1 MTRPDASGPGSARP
15 DAVRPDVGR
24 PDAVRPDAAGPDA
37 AGPDV
42 GRPAALT
49 LPPAWDLT
57 GRTALVTGAGSA
69 TGIGFAAAGMLGELG
84 ARVVLTATTD
94 RVHERA
100 AELAARGIAAS
111 GIVCTLDAEAGAR
124 VLAEALAGAGLAP
137 TILVNNAGMVA
148 VGDAE
153 MLHGDVTTSP
163 AEWDRGLAIN
173 LSTAFHATRTVVGFM
188 RVAGWGRIVTVSSV
202 SGPVMASRNDVA
214 YAAAKAGLVGLTRA
228 LAVDE
233 AARGITANAVAPGW
247 IETGSQ
253 LESEAVEGGLVPAG
267 RSGTAAEVASVIAWL
282 ASPGASY
289 VTGQTIVVDGG
300 NSIAEERR

>member
-1 MTRPDASGPGSARP
+1 MAHPDTVQIPAAARP
-15 DAVRPDVGR
+15 S
-24 PDAVRPDAAGPDA
+24 
-37 AGPDV
+37 
-42 GRPAALT
+42 
-49 LPPAWDLT
+49 AWDLT

-69 TGIGFAAAGMLGELG
+69 TGIGFAAARMLGELG
-84 ARVVLTATTD
+84 ARVVLTATTE
-94 RVHERA
+94 RVHDRA
-100 AELAARGIAAS
+100 GELRALGIEAS
-111 GIVCTLDAEAGAR
+111 GIVCTLDTEAGALL
-124 VLAEALAGAGLAP
+124 LAEALGAGDLSP

-148 VGDAE
+148 VGDAG

-188 RVAGWGRIVTVSSV
+188 RAADWGRIVTVSSV

-233 AARGITANAVAPGW
+233 AAHGITANAVAPGW

-253 LESEAVEGGLVPAG
+253 LESEAIEGGLVPAG

-300 NSIAEERR
+300 NSIAEERRSG

>member
-1 MTRPDASGPGSARP
+1 MTHPGT
-15 DAVRPDVGR
+15 VQT
-24 PDAVRPDAAGPDA
+24 
-37 AGPDV
+37 
-42 GRPAALT
+42 PATLAL
-49 LPPAWDLT
+49 PAAWDLT

-69 TGIGFAAAGMLGELG
+69 TGIGFAAARMLGELG
-84 ARVVLTATTD
+84 ARVVLTATSERVHD
-94 RVHERA
+94 RV
-100 AELAARGIAAS
+100 AELAALGVDAT
-111 GIVCTLDAEAGAR
+111 GIVCTLDAAAGAW
-124 VLAEALAGAGLAP
+124 VLAEALAAANLAP

-148 VGDAE
+148 VGDAG

-163 AEWDRGLAIN
+163 EEWDRGLAIN

-188 RVAGWGRIVTVSSV
+188 RAAGWGRVVTVSSV
-202 SGPVMASRNDVA
+202 SGPVMASRGDVA
-214 YAAAKAGLVGLTRA
+214 YAAAKAGLAGLTRA

-233 AARGITANAVAPGW
+233 AEHGITANAVAPGW

-253 LESEAVEGGLVPAG
+253 LDSEAIEGGLVPAG

-300 NSIAEERR
+300 NSIAEERRRSR

>member
-1 MTRPDASGPGSARP
+1 MTHPGT
-15 DAVRPDVGR
+15 VQT
-24 PDAVRPDAAGPDA
+24 
-37 AGPDV
+37 
-42 GRPAALT
+42 PATLAL
-49 LPPAWDLT
+49 PAAWDLT

-69 TGIGFAAAGMLGELG
+69 TGIGFAAARMLGELG
-84 ARVVLTATTD
+84 ARVVLTATSERVHD
-94 RVHERA
+94 RV
-100 AELAARGIAAS
+100 AELAALGVGAT
-111 GIVCTLDAEAGAR
+111 GIVCTLDAAAGAW
-124 VLAEALAGAGLAP
+124 VLAEALAAANLAP

-148 VGDAE
+148 VGDAG

-163 AEWDRGLAIN
+163 EEWDRGLAIN

-188 RVAGWGRIVTVSSV
+188 RAAGWGRVVTVSSV
-202 SGPVMASRNDVA
+202 SGPVMASRGDVA
-214 YAAAKAGLVGLTRA
+214 YAAAKAGLAGLTRA

-233 AARGITANAVAPGW
+233 AEHGITANAVAPGW

-253 LESEAVEGGLVPAG
+253 LDSEAIEGSLVPAG

-300 NSIAEERR
+300 NSIAEERRSR

>member
-1 MTRPDASGPGSARP
+1 MTHPGT
-15 DAVRPDVGR
+15 VQT
-24 PDAVRPDAAGPDA
+24 
-37 AGPDV
+37 
-42 GRPAALT
+42 PATLAL
-49 LPPAWDLT
+49 PAAWDLT

-69 TGIGFAAAGMLGELG
+69 SGIGFAAARMLGELG
-84 ARVVLTATTD
+84 ARVVLTATSERVHD
-94 RVHERA
+94 RV
-100 AELAARGIAAS
+100 AELAALGLGVDAT
-111 GIVCTLDAEAGAR
+111 GIVCTLDAAAGAW
-124 VLAEALAGAGLAP
+124 VLAEALAAANLAP

-148 VGDAE
+148 VGDAG

-163 AEWDRGLAIN
+163 EEWDRGLAIN

-188 RVAGWGRIVTVSSV
+188 RAAGWGRVVTVSSV
-202 SGPVMASRNDVA
+202 SGPVMASRGDVA
-214 YAAAKAGLVGLTRA
+214 YAAAKAGLAGLTRA

-233 AARGITANAVAPGW
+233 AEHGITANAVAPGW

-253 LESEAVEGGLVPAG
+253 LDSEAIEGGLVPAG

-300 NSIAEERR
+300 NSIAEERRRSR